1 MPEVRLLL
9 DLPEDLSD
17 ETVAQL
23 VECLY
28 AIAGSL
34 ENCYF
39 ERLRRHYQGRFGEL
53 EAVPEIDPRQRWL
66 WPELEGEF

>member
-1 MPEVRLLL
+1 MPEVCLPL

-17 ETVAQL
+17 EAVAQL

-39 ERLRRHYQGRFGEL
+39 GQLRRHYQARCGDV

-66 WPELEGEF
+66 WPELEREF